1 MSNFI
6 VYRQVLFIGSSKS
19 HLYSFMTIYV
29 CPSWHWR
36 YRASSRHALH
46 FPTCSMAPSPAFL
59 TFMCSLP
66 LSLSDLVLQLSIEF
80 FLPCCLQ
87 GGNLQSMPW
96 EPLGQSW
103 HGLWP
108 LTTGIIPKPVIKA
121 CSSEYSSAHWVST
134 SLTFLGFPSVCA
146 LRVSAGLSKGY
157 PVGSSGSF
165 WWNVMSQE
173 IFCSLLGPTAHLVH
187 SHFCLAQFSQYFCF
201 L

>member
-1 MSNFI
+1 MFSKSWCNGPFSDTNSSKFPLIFWTGWFHNSEQNEACHSYPSAFITGFCCALETFLRKTLCFPPQRLLRGTDLYQSMSNFI
-6 VYRQVLFIGSSKS
+6 VYRQVLCIGSSES
-19 HLYSFMTIYV
+19 HLYSFMTIYASH
-29 CPSWHWR
+29 SWHWS

-87 GGNLQSMPW
+87 RGNLQSMPW

-108 LTTGIIPKPVIKA
+108 LTTGIIPKPVIK
-121 CSSEYSSAHWVST
+121 T
-134 SLTFLGFPSVCA
+134 
-146 LRVSAGLSKGY
+146 
-157 PVGSSGSF
+157 
-165 WWNVMSQE
+165 
-173 IFCSLLGPTAHLVH
+173 CSLV
-187 SHFCLAQFSQYFCF
+187 F
-201 L
+201 